1 MGHSLVIYLWHA
13 AVAAATAAADVVVI
27 TNFASLFERVPST
40 R

>member
-1 MGHSLVIYLWHA
+1 MGHSLVIYLGHA
-13 AVAAATAAADVVVI
+13 AVAATAAADVVVI